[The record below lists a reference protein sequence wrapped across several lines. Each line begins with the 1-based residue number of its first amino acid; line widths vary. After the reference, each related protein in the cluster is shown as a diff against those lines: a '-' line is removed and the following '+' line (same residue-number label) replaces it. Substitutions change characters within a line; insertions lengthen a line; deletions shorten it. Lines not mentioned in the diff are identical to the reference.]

1 MRLLV
6 LKTGALG
13 DVLRSTSILPGLAAA
28 HQDLEVTWITAPA
41 AKPLVAQHPLVQRV
55 LCVSPKDATAVAE
68 LGQRLSEEPEWDWI
82 LSFDDEEP
90 LCRLASALG
99 SKRLTGA
106 YSLNSGERAYS
117 DDVAEWFGM
126 GLLSRDGKQAADERK
141 VQNQRSHPQIFSD
154 MLGIQMGQ
162 PELPLS
168 DKVLA
173 RAECFATDT
182 RLRSAGLVVGLN
194 TGAGGRWRTKAMDE
208 AQVVLLAQQLHEHL
222 AGRVTFL
229 LLGGPDEKERNERL
243 SASMSG
249 AGLSLVHGGTAN
261 SLEDF
266 AGKVSLCDLLIVS
279 DSMALHVAL
288 ARHIPVVAFFAPT
301 SAAEIELYGLGEK
314 VISTAPDYC
323 SYRPDA
329 DNSTI
334 TAERV
339 GAAALRVLAERQLG
353 PPLTPS

>member
-13 DVLRSTSILPGLAAA
+13 DVLRSTSILPGLAKQ
-28 HQDLEVTWITAPA
+28 HPDLEVTWVTAPA
-41 AKPLVAQHPLVQRV
+41 AKPLVDQHPLVHRV
-55 LCVSPKDATAVAE
+55 LCVGPKDATAVAD
-68 LGQRLSEEPEWDWI
+68 LGQRLAGEGAWDWI

-90 LCRLASALG
+90 LCRLASSLESA
-99 SKRLTGA
+99 RLSGA
-106 YSLNSGERAYS
+106 YLDGAGQRAYT

-126 GLLSRDGKQAADERK
+126 GLLSRDGKEAADARK
-141 VQNQRSHPQIFSD
+141 VANERSHPQIFAD
-154 MLGIQMGQ
+154 MLGIEMGR
-162 PELPLS
+162 PALPLA
-168 DKVLA
+168 DRVLA
-173 RAECFATDT
+173 RAESFATDS
-182 RLRSAGLVVGLN
+182 RLRSRGLVIGLN

-208 AQVVLLAQQLHEHL
+208 VQVAELAARIHRDLD
-222 AGRVTFL
+222 GKVTFL

-243 SASMSG
+243 AD
-249 AGLSLVHGGTAN
+249 SLEKGGQAVVHGGCGN

-279 DSMALHVAL
+279 DSMALHMAL
-288 ARHIPVVAFFAPT
+288 AREVPVVSFFAPT

-314 VISTAPDYC
+314 VVSTSPDYC

-329 DNSTI
+329 DNSSI

-339 GAAALRVLAERQLG
+339 GEAAMRVLTARKLVR
-353 PPLTPS
+353 TPQAR